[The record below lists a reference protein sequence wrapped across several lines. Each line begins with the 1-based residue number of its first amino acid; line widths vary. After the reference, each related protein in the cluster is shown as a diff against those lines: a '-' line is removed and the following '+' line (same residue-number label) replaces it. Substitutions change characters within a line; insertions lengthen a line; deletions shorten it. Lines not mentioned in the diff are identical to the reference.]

1 MKFRQYLYLNEV
13 AYKGNIGFEEM
24 VRFMDVA
31 DESQIKKMENLIKK
45 ANWKG
50 FKKLI
55 EKVLGVI
62 LK

>member
-1 MKFRQYLYLNEV
+1 MKLQKHFYLKEL

-31 DESQIKKMENLIKK
+31 DQSQIVKMELFIK
-45 ANWKG
+45 NNDWQG

-55 EKVLGVI
+55 EKILGI
-62 LK
+62 KIK